1 MELWIVLG
9 FISALTYALADII
22 SKKVL
27 NKYDVTPTQI
37 MFEQHLLNIFL
48 ILLLFFPFI
57 DFSSFY
63 QYYYIFI
70 IKAFLV
76 AVVAITYFSLLRK
89 YEISEVAP
97 LANLSPLI
105 LLLFTST
112 ILAETITFFQ
122 MIGILITIIA
132 TYILEVTH
140 HHHEK
145 KEPHEFHF
153 KQLFKKPTQF
163 FMYAFV
169 LLTMM
174 SLTSILDKIIL
185 DTGIGVYS
193 NMYFTSVCVFFFVT
207 VYFTIKRNLKER
219 LIKMVKQ
226 PETFSIGIIR
236 FVDSFVILTAFI
248 VPGVIISL
256 LIPIRR
262 SATLFS
268 AIGGGLI
275 FHEKHMLRK
284 LIAVVLML
292 VGLGFIVF

>member
-9 FISALTYALADII
+9 FVSALTYALSDIV
-22 SKKVL
+22 SKKIL

-48 ILLLFFPFI
+48 ILLIFFPFI
-57 DFSSFY
+57 SFNDFY

-70 IKAFLV
+70 SKAFTIV
-76 AVVAITYFSLLRK
+76 IVGVTYFSLLKK
-89 YEISEVAP
+89 YEISTVAP

-122 MIGILITIIA
+122 IIGIFVTIIA
-132 TYILEVTH
+132 TYILEVNH
-140 HHHEK
+140 HHHDK

-153 KQLFKKPTQF
+153 KQLFKKPTTF
-163 FMYAFV
+163 FMYSFV

-185 DTGIGVYS
+185 NTGMSVYS

-207 VYFTIKRNLKER
+207 IYFIIKGNLKDR
-219 LIKMVKQ
+219 LIKMVKE
-226 PETFSIGIIR
+226 PETFSIGIIK
-236 FVDSFVILTAFI
+236 FVDTFVILTAMTI
-248 VPGVIISL
+248 PGVLLSL

-275 FHEKHMLRK
+275 FHEKHMMRK
-284 LIAVVLML
+284 LIAVILML
-292 VGLGFIVF
+292 VGLGFIIF